1 MTPSIRVAAFALLL
15 AAAAPAAF
23 AQTAP
28 EATPFQ
34 TTTLD
39 LSASGEVKA
48 VPDMATITV
57 GVTSDGATP
66 SDALRANSASMAQL
80 LAALKAHGIE
90 ARDIQ
95 TSNLNLSP
103 RYIYKPNE
111 SPTPNGFEASNQV
124 TVTVRD
130 LAKLGDDMD
139 AVVAAG
145 ATNIASL
152 SFGLKN
158 PGAARDAARFAAV
171 KDLQDKAA
179 IYANASG
186 YHIRRLV
193 NLSEGTATYVQP
205 MMRAQARPG
214 AGFQG
219 VPVSE
224 GEMTVRIDITGEFE
238 LTH

>member
-1 MTPSIRVAAFALLL
+1 MSPSIRAAALAVLL
-15 AAAAPAAF
+15 VSAAPAAM
-23 AQTAP
+23 AQPAP
-28 EATPFQ
+28 ETTPFQ

-39 LSASGEVKA
+39 LAASGEVK
-48 VPDMATITV
+48 VIPDMATITV
-57 GVTSDGATP
+57 GVTSNGLTP
-66 SDALRANSASMAQL
+66 SGALRANSAAMAQL
-80 LAALKAHGIE
+80 LAALKAHGVDG
-90 ARDIQ
+90 RDIQ

-103 RYIYKPNE
+103 QYVYKPNE
-111 SPTPNGFEASNQV
+111 SPVLNGYQASNQV
-124 TVTVRD
+124 TLTVRD

-152 SFGLKN
+152 NFGLKN

-193 NLSEGTATYVQP
+193 NLSEGTAAYVQP
-205 MMRAQARPG
+205 VMRARMSPG
-214 AGFQG
+214 ASAQG

-224 GEMTVRIDITGEFE
+224 GELSVRVDITGEFE